1 MNTKKYM
8 QTDGAWSEL
17 GCPAYPCYIGR
28 DGCGLVSIANILIEM
43 EQYAQYTPA
52 TIQPYCKKF
61 MASDCEGTIW
71 SGVPVMLK
79 HYGLTEVME
88 HQNFSTLW
96 PELAKGNRVVFFI
109 MGSYPGGSKRVKWT
123 SGGHCVCSVD
133 YKYENGLHKV
143 YMKDSYSNSPLR
155 NGWISYEEN
164 IRGACLAIWSGKL
177 VGTPTPTPTPPEPG
191 KLVVDG
197 ICGAE
202 TVMAME
208 QFFGVTI
215 DGEISGQLS
224 KWSNYYPSITAISYG
239 GGGSRVIYKLQEWLG
254 LSGPDGIL
262 GPNTTKAWQKRIRDY
277 GYFANPQE
285 TIDGIIGAKTMKAW
299 QECLNNGCK
308 PKGQPIPPAPTPTPT
323 DKIPENGVGDATT
336 VKAMQKAWG
345 LTQDGVISGQY
356 ATQKKYRPALTAV
369 QNGRGG
375 SKTVTALQK
384 WCGLS
389 DPDGYWGGNT
399 SSGLQRKLRD
409 LGYLAK
415 TESIDNIC
423 GAKTMKAF
431 QECLNNNLKPKS
443 EPTPPTPTPTP
454 TTDTKVIDVSDFQ
467 PSIDFTKVKADG
479 VQGVIVK
486 CGFRHG
492 EGGALDEDSDF
503 MRYIKGAY
511 DVGLPVGIYFF
522 TEAINAQEGKEEA
535 QYTIKLWQKAGIPI
549 SYPIGIDSE
558 EVFWKNPDGSTGK
571 GRANS
576 DKLSKAKRTEAIK
589 AFCEEIKAQGY
600 TPMIYA
606 SLNWFDDCLDM
617 SQLPYDVWCAQYYK
631 ECQYKGDVVMWQ
643 YTSEGKV
650 NGIPKTVDLNHCYIE
665 PKKVNPPTPQPT
677 PDPKSYSGAF
687 PTEAEIREASN
698 KGIHNNICTWCYDT
712 WKSGKYGYIKFDEQE
727 ECPLCHPRSTDLG
740 WQCIGWDFASWRHGG
755 GIPCNCWYGVLYNS
769 LGDNYYYMSNL
780 EILKSLQERIGVKD
794 IQLIRHDNNPISA
807 SELEK
812 SDLLMFYNGKTFCH
826 MGVYVGNDKIS
837 DAANKAD
844 GIRYGAP
851 YSEFKCLIAIRYT
864 GSRSYIMKGDEGKA
878 VLEWQDFLNWW
889 SDGQFYKECGA
900 GDIYFGNNTHKW
912 TVKFQTAV
920 FGASEADGT
929 VGQKTISKAKS
940 IRK

>member
-96 PELAKGNRVVFFI
+96 PELAKGNRVVFYI
-109 MGSYPGGSKRVKWT
+109 MGSYPGGSKRVHWT

-143 YMKDSYSNSPLR
+143 YMKDSYSNSSLR

-208 QFFGVTI
+208 QFFKVTI

-308 PKGQPIPPAPTPTPT
+308 PKGQPTPPTPPTPSGEHYPGPYPVVKYYLEPGDRGENVTRLQNYLNWYT
-323 DKIPENGVGDATT
+323 DGEFF
-336 VKAMQKAWG
+336 
-345 LTQDGVISGQY
+345 
-356 ATQKKYRPALTAV
+356 KK
-369 QNGRGG
+369 
-375 SKTVTALQK
+375 
-384 WCGLS
+384 CG
-389 DPDGYWGGNT
+389 DPDGVYGKNTLKYVNKMLTDFFGKAEADGKVGNKT
-399 SSGLQRKLRD
+399 I
-409 LGYLAK
+409 AK
-415 TESIDNIC
+415 
-423 GAKTMKAF
+423 MK
-431 QECLNNNLKPKS
+431 EYTKPVGPTP
-443 EPTPPTPTPTP
+443 PTPPTPTY
-454 TTDTKVIDVSDFQ
+454 TKMIDVSDFQ
-467 PSIDFTKVKADG
+467 SNIDWAKVKAAG
-479 VQGVIVK
+479 VDAAIIRCGGRGGEAGVIY
-486 CGFRHG
+486 
-492 EGGALDEDSDF
+492 DDSDF
-503 MRYIKGAY
+503 FENIKGAY
-511 DVGLPVGIYFF
+511 NAGLSVGIYFL
-522 TEAINAQEGKEEA
+522 TQAITPEEGREEA
-535 QYTIKLWQKAGIPI
+535 QRAIKRWAESGIPI
-549 SYPIGIDSE
+549 SYPICIDSE
-558 EVFWKNPDGSTGK
+558 DVSWRNPDGTIGY

-576 DKLSKAKRTEAIK
+576 DKLSKSKRTAVLV
-589 AFCEEIKAQGY
+589 AFADECKRQGY
-600 TPMIYA
+600 ESMIYA
-606 SLNWFDDCLDM
+606 STNWLYNQVDM
-617 SQLPYDVWCAQYYK
+617 SVLSPIMDVWCAQWASSCGYTGKYII
-631 ECQYKGDVVMWQ
+631 WQ
-643 YTSEGKV
+643 YTNKGSV
-650 NGIPKTVDLNHCYIE
+650 DGIKGRVDMDECYVE
-665 PKKVNPPTPQPT
+665 PNKVNPPKPQPT
-677 PDPKSYSGAF
+677 PSGNYTGPL
-687 PTEAEIREASN
+687 PTDAEIREASK
-698 KGIHNNICTWCYDT
+698 KGIKNNTCTWCYDT
-712 WKSGKYGYIKFDEQE
+712 WKSGKYGYITFKEEEQ
-727 ECPLCHPRSTDLG
+727 CPICHPRSKNLG
-740 WQCIGWDFASWRHGG
+740 WQCIGWDFAAWRHGG
-755 GIPCNCWYGVLYNS
+755 GIPCNCWYGVLYDG

-780 EILKSLQERIGVKD
+780 EILQSLQSRIGIKD
-794 IQLIRHDNNPISA
+794 IQLIRHDNEPISA

-812 SDLLMFYNGKTFCH
+812 GDLLMLYNGKSFCH
-826 MGVYVGNDKIS
+826 MGVYVGNGMIS
-837 DAANKAD
+837 DAANKSD
-844 GIRYGAP
+844 GIRYGVP
-851 YSEFKCLIAIRYT
+851 YSDFKCLIAIRYT
-864 GSRSYIMKGDEGKA
+864 GSRSYMMKGDEGKA

-889 SDGQFYKECGA
+889 SDGAFYRECGA

-912 TVKFQTAV
+912 TVKFQEEV
-920 FGASEADGT
+920 MGKGQGDGT
-929 VGQKTISKAKS
+929 VGQKTISAAKS
-940 IRK
+940 VRK